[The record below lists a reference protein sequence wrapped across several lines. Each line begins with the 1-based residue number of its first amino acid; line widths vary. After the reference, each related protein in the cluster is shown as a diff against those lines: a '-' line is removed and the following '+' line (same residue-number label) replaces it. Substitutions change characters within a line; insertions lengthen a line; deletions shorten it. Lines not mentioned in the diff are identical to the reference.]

1 MKIIHLQETI
11 LVRNKNYQLATDA
24 EGCIL
29 YQEHF
34 YPHVLSKPE
43 LREILSIIA
52 SGNYSSYLIKVNNG
66 SILPPDDWS
75 WVENF
80 NLMRLY
86 KAGITR
92 VAYVSPKNIFSNLEM
107 EKELRPGKILRIRIF
122 KKITDAIL
130 WLDKTR
136 ILT

>member
-1 MKIIHLQETI
+1 MKIHQLEDTI

-24 EGCIL
+24 EGGIL

-34 YPHVLSKPE
+34 YPHVLSKTE
-43 LREILSIIA
+43 LREILNIIA
-52 SGNYSSYLIKVNNG
+52 SGNYSSYIIKVNNG

-80 NLMRLY
+80 NLMRIY

-92 VAYVSPKNIFSNLEM
+92 VAYVSPNNIFSSLEM
-107 EKELRPGKILRIRIF
+107 EKELRPGKIFRIRIF
-122 KKITDAIL
+122 QKINDAIL
-130 WLDKTR
+130 WLEKTAV
-136 ILT
+136 LT